1 MSCTQIVFEWHCR
14 GWLLSR
20 HKTPTNALL
29 VMNYVVHS
37 IMIIDGILSI
47 WWKRIQF
54 NMETSKARFLS
65 WISEIFPQSW
75 HRLKR
80 PHWWC
85 HSFSFSWMVAV
96 NGALRWKYWAI
107 DDTLVAY
114 SHSPTDRPIFSSALS
129 SYRSHTREEPA
140 HTDYFNWDWEME
152 PTPEP
157 QSRSSIIICVVN
169 SGYELLFHFLRSL
182 NNCLSIVLIY
192 WCPYH
197 MGHLIGLWLMGC
209 YFWTFVLSIIEDIY

>member
-1 MSCTQIVFEWHCR
+1 M
-14 GWLLSR
+14 
-20 HKTPTNALL
+20 K
-29 VMNYVVHS
+29 
-37 IMIIDGILSI
+37 
-47 WWKRIQF
+47 
-54 NMETSKARFLS
+54 
-65 WISEIFPQSW
+65 
-75 HRLKR
+75 
-80 PHWWC
+80 
-85 HSFSFSWMVAV
+85 
-96 NGALRWKYWAI
+96 
-107 DDTLVAY
+107 Y
-114 SHSPTDRPIFSSALS
+114 SHNPDTDSNDRTDDAIRSPSHGWWRWTVRCGGSTKRSMTHSSLILIPRQTDRPIFSSALS

-209 YFWTFVLSIIEDIY
+209 YFWTFVLSIIEDVY